1 MGVVVTQMVKSRKE
15 ILCDGRES
23 HRQNAR
29 PGLRNSRHPNVR
41 LLLGLVLIML
51 GVNLAPQCMLVTV
64 GTITFA
70 ARTAP
75 IYGHKVYLD
84 QTTGETKC
92 YRFPFPHYFWE
103 RSYKRK
109 YRWSYV

>member
-1 MGVVVTQMVKSRKE
+1 MGVVATQRVRSRKE
-15 ILCDGRES
+15 ILCDRRES
-23 HRQNAR
+23 NRHNTR

-75 IYGHKVYLD
+75 VYGHKAYLE
-84 QTTGETKC
+84 QTTGETRR
-92 YRFPFPHYFWE
+92 YRFLFPHY
-103 RSYKRK
+103 S
-109 YRWSYV
+109 